1 MAVTAYDGSHRVGG
15 VISEIFDESAWE
27 PIDGFDFTD
36 ITYHRC
42 VRPGPEK
49 GTVRVAF
56 DRPEVRNA
64 FRPHTVDELYRALD
78 HARMTPDVGVVLL
91 TGNGPSAKDG
101 GWAFCSGGDQR
112 IRGRS
117 GYQYA
122 EGETADTVDEAR
134 VKAQGGR
141 LHILEVQ
148 RLIRTMPKVVI
159 AVVNGWAAGGGHS
172 LHVVCDLTI
181 ASREHARFKQTDADV
196 GSFDAGYGSAYLAKM
211 VGQKKAREIF
221 FLGRTYDAEAM
232 YRMGAVNIVA
242 DHAELEAEALQAAAE
257 INGKSPTAQRMLK
270 FAFNLTD
277 DGLMGQQVFA
287 GEATRLAYM
296 TDEAVEGRDSFLQK
310 RDPDWSPFPW
320 YF

>member
-1 MAVTAYDGSHRVGG
+1 MSAV
-15 VISEIFDESAWE
+15 SEIFDPAAWDVV
-27 PIDGFDFTD
+27 PGFDFTD

-42 VRPGPEK
+42 VLDGPAR
-49 GTVRVAF
+49 GTVRIAF

-78 HARMTPDVGVVLL
+78 HARMTPDVGCVLL

-112 IRGRS
+112 IRGKS
-117 GYQYA
+117 GYQYTTVDPST
-122 EGETADTVDEAR
+122 GRPGDTVDSVDEAR
-134 VKAQGGR
+134 VKAAGGR

-148 RLIRTMPKVVI
+148 RLIRTMPKVVV

-172 LHVVCDLTI
+172 LHVVADLTI

-211 VGQKKAREIF
+211 VGQKFAREIF
-221 FLGRTYDAEAM
+221 FLGRAYSAEEM
-232 YRMGAVNIVA
+232 HRMGAVNLVA
-242 DHAELEAEALQAAAE
+242 DHAALETVALEVAAE

-296 TDEAVEGRDSFLQK
+296 TDEAVEGRDSFLEK
-310 RDPDWSPFPW
+310 RSPDWRPYPW
-320 YF
+320 YY